1 MNISGTPEQ
10 ICTIFTWKTRLVPP
24 SDEFDC
30 QSHQGQNTAFFC
42 PFGGLHVVYVLVLLL
57 ENQHK
62 GYGIASLWSDL
73 SDQERMTSNQRFLR

>member
-10 ICTIFTWKTRLVPP
+10 ICTIFKLKTRLVPH
-24 SDEFDC
+24 SDEFEG
-30 QSHQGQNTAFFC
+30 QSQQGQNTAFSC
-42 PFGGLHVVYVLVLLL
+42 PFGGLHVVYVLILVL

-73 SDQERMTSNQRFLR
+73 IIKKE